1 MQKNKENGVGQ
12 NSPPLS
18 RSAGILVCLFLSNVE
33 QAGMTA
39 VPGTLNQA
47 GVLSVTDPSHYSKRQ
62 VLTTIAEAP
71 GPADRNEGSQAE
83 VNAAARELSRKRDA
97 YADDPL

>member
-1 MQKNKENGVGQ
+1 MQRTEEIVHQ
-12 NSPPLS
+12 NSRSPLGAQAS
-18 RSAGILVCLFLSNVE
+18 LPASSLSNVE
-33 QAGMTA
+33 HSGMPA
-39 VPGTLNQA
+39 LRGTLKHA
-47 GVLSVTDPSHYSKRQ
+47 GVLSVTGPSHYSKRR